1 MSKPPFRTLVL
12 DLDGTVIDSVP
23 DLCASCN
30 RLAAARGLALFEA
43 AEVQAMVGDGA
54 AALVRRVL
62 AARGLVST
70 EADLDAFLT
79 DYMAHVAEH
88 TTVYPGVA
96 ETLAD
101 MASDGWRLAIC
112 TNKPEAPARAIL
124 HKLGLLDR
132 FAVVAGGDTYP
143 MRKPDP
149 AHLLATLAAAGGV
162 ASAAVMVGDH
172 HNDVLSASGAGI
184 PCIFAAWG
192 YGVPAMAEGAAASA
206 ATFPDIAALAEALLP
221 LERVRRVS

>member
-1 MSKPPFRTLVL
+1 MLRTLVL

-30 RLAAARGLALFEA
+30 RIAAARGLAPFSP

-62 AARGLVST
+62 AARGVVATATDL
-70 EADLDAFLT
+70 ADFLA

-88 TTVYPGVA
+88 TRVYPGVA

-101 MASDGWRLAIC
+101 MASAGWRLAIC

-124 HKLGLLDR
+124 ERLGLLDR
-132 FAVVAGGDTYP
+132 FAAVAGGDTYP

-149 AHLLATLAAAGGV
+149 GHVLATLAAAGGV

-172 HNDVLSASGAGI
+172 HNDVLSAAGAGV

-192 YGVPAMAEGAAASA
+192 YGTPEMAAGAAATA
-206 ATFPDIAALAEALLP
+206 GTFADIAAIARGLLP
-221 LERVRRVS
+221 G